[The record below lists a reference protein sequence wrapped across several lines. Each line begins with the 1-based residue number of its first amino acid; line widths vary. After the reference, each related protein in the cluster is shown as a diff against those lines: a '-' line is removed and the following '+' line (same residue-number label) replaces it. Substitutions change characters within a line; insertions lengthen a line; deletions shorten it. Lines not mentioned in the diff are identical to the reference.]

1 MVSFAP
7 PQDRGGYMESKM
19 KTVAVLLAPGFEE
32 GEAIVTIDILR
43 RLKINVR
50 TLSCVD
56 TRAVVSYHDIPMVA
70 DATLSECFDEPLT
83 QLCSP
88 VARKAVSF

>member
-1 MVSFAP
+1 
-7 PQDRGGYMESKM
+7 M

-43 RLKINVR
+43 RLKINVQ

-56 TRAVVSYHDIPMVA
+56 TRTVVSYHDIPMVA
-70 DATLSECFDEPLT
+70 DATLSESFDTTFDAIVLPGGPEGSIFMLT
-83 QLCSP
+83 
-88 VARKAVSF
+88 AKA